1 MKSLRLRILR
11 AEIATLGGRV
21 RNVLVVER
29 EEDELERERAAEFLK
44 EALTAMVGRP
54 GTTAEQQKRRRLA
67 AEY

>member
-1 MKSLRLRILR
+1 MFYHVK
-11 AEIATLGGRV
+11 IACYQ
-21 RNVLVVER
+21 
-29 EEDELERERAAEFLK
+29 EEDELERERAAKFLK